1 MPRRYATYDASM
13 AELNEFVS
21 YSAFFFGA
29 AQLLLVWNILRSWN
43 GGEKAGADPWGGWS
57 LEWTTSSPPPHNS
70 FTEIP
75 TLQVAEPS
83 VDEEDEPTSVSTPTT
98 AEEST
103 S

>member
-1 MPRRYATYDASM
+1 M

-43 GGEKAGADPWGGWS
+43 GREKAGADPGGGWS